1 MNGIDVHVLMPAD
14 LEQIKEILVERGN
27 FVAIEI
33 EVAMEVCDEAAR
45 HPFQEYYGYCAKV
58 GDLVAG
64 FIVFGL
70 IPMTDRCW
78 DLYWIAVAP
87 RFARAGV
94 GRLLAETMEKIVS
107 EQKGRQVH
115 IDTSSLPSYL
125 PACRFYEKVGFK
137 LVARFEDFYRQ
148 GDDKLAYVKVYE

>member
-1 MNGIDVHVLMPAD
+1 MNKLAVHVLIPAD
-14 LEQIKEILVERGN
+14 LAQIKEILSERGN
-27 FVAIEI
+27 FLAMEI
-33 EVAMEVCDEAAR
+33 EVAMEVCDEAAQ

-58 GDLVAG
+58 GDIVAG

-94 GRLLAETMEKIVS
+94 GQMLADAMEKVVS
-107 EQKGRQVH
+107 GQRGRQVH
-115 IDTSSLPSYL
+115 IDTSSLPTYL
-125 PACRFYEKVGFK
+125 PACRFYEKMGFQ
-137 LVARFEDFYRQ
+137 LVARFADFYRQ
-148 GDDKLAYVKVYE
+148 GDDKLAYVKHYG